1 MPKSRISDPFY
12 ELLVVKA
19 SKVKFMGHRTPPAC
33 AEINLTLECSAYL
46 VHKNTS
52 RKEKLQVE
60 MKILLI
66 EDDPSIFE
74 MIQTRFAQW
83 SLQVVG
89 PKDFQKVMDDFIE
102 QKPQLVL
109 IDIQLPAYDGFHWCR
124 EIRHI
129 SKVPILFLSSRDHPM
144 DMVMAMQMGADDFVQ
159 KPFHMEVLLAKVQAI
174 LRRTY
179 DYIEESMDVTRF
191 NGAVIDYARC
201 EIMYEGNLASLT
213 KNELFILRIL
223 VEKADQIVSR
233 DDLMRKL
240 WDDERFVNDNTL
252 SVNVNRLRTKLEDIG
267 LQEAILTKKGLGYM
281 AVTQGT

>member
-1 MPKSRISDPFY
+1 M
-12 ELLVVKA
+12 
-19 SKVKFMGHRTPPAC
+19 
-33 AEINLTLECSAYL
+33 
-46 VHKNTS
+46 
-52 RKEKLQVE
+52 E

-66 EDDPSIFE
+66 EDDLSIFE

-83 SLQVVG
+83 SLQVAG
-89 PKDFQKVMDDFIE
+89 PKDFQKVMNDFIE

-179 DYIEESMDVTRF
+179 DYIEESMDVTQF
-191 NGAVIDYARC
+191 NGAVIDYARS
-201 EIMYEGNLASLT
+201 EIMYEGNLVSLT

>member
-1 MPKSRISDPFY
+1 M
-12 ELLVVKA
+12 EL
-19 SKVKFMGHRTPPAC
+19 
-33 AEINLTLECSAYL
+33 
-46 VHKNTS
+46 
-52 RKEKLQVE
+52 
-60 MKILLI
+60 KILLI

-74 MIQTRFAQW
+74 MIQTRFMQW

-89 PKDFQKVMDDFIE
+89 PKNFQKVMDDFIE
-102 QKPQLVL
+102 EKPHLVI

-144 DMVMAMQMGADDFVQ
+144 DMVMSMQMGADDFVQ

-179 DYIEESMDVTRF
+179 DYIEESLDVTRF
-191 NGAVIDYARC
+191 NGAVIDYARS
-201 EIMYEGNLASLT
+201 EIMYNGNLASLT

-223 VEKADQIVSR
+223 IEKTNQIVSR

-267 LQEAILTKKGLGYM
+267 LQDVILTKKGLGYI
-281 AVTQGT
+281 AVIQGT

>member
-1 MPKSRISDPFY
+1 
-12 ELLVVKA
+12 
-19 SKVKFMGHRTPPAC
+19 
-33 AEINLTLECSAYL
+33 
-46 VHKNTS
+46 
-52 RKEKLQVE
+52 

-83 SLQVVG
+83 TLQVIG
-89 PKDFQKVMDDFIE
+89 PKDFRKVMDDFIE
-102 QKPQLVL
+102 EKPQLVL

-159 KPFHMEVLLAKVQAI
+159 KPFNMDVLLAKVQAI

-179 DYIEESMDVTRF
+179 DYVEESLDVTRF
-191 NGAVIDYARC
+191 NGTVIDYARS
-201 EIMYEGNLASLT
+201 EIMYEGQLVSLT

-223 VEKADQIVSR
+223 VEKSDQIVSR

-252 SVNVNRLRTKLEDIG
+252 SVNVNRLRAKLEDIG
-267 LQEAILTKKGLGYM
+267 LQDVILTKKGLGYM